1 MAYLVSIS
9 LIYTENRTFLRHT
22 ERHSIRDY
30 VTPAQADVD
39 RYIQAMGR
47 QFFLSRFL
55 AVNGWRL
62 DGESLLSCRFRNWTC
77 SARDFTPVSTEMGT
91 CYR

>member
-1 MAYLVSIS
+1 MKNFCLA
-9 LIYTENRTFLRHT
+9 FCQT

-39 RYIQAMGR
+39 RYIQVNGR

-55 AVNGWRL
+55 DENGWKL
-62 DGESLLSCRFRNWTC
+62 DKESLLSCQFRNWTC
-77 SARDFTPVSTEMGT
+77 SARDFTPIFTEMGT
-91 CYR
+91 CYRKLQNKNT